1 MNPDFIIGGVLVA
14 VGIIAILVRR
24 PFVRLMYRGL
34 HMFYGEPVADDS
46 IRGRPLMRIA
56 LVGAFIIVVGGVM
69 LVTATMEL
77 L

>member
-1 MNPDFIIGGVLVA
+1 VNPDLIIGGVLVA

-34 HMFYGEPVADDS
+34 RMFYGEPVADDS
-46 IRGRPLMRIA
+46 IRGRPVVRIA
-56 LVGAFIIVVGGVM
+56 VVGAFMIVCGGVL
-69 LVTATMEL
+69 LVTAAMEL